1 MLKHPT
7 LNLLQQLGLAGMAE
21 AFARL
26 ADNEDSENLSH
37 AEWLALLLDQEA
49 TWRNNK
55 RLALRL
61 RNAKLHHPAVPE
73 DIIRRA
79 PREYDRSILDLLVA
93 GDWIRKHENC
103 AIVGPTGIG
112 KSWLAC
118 ALGHKACRDNHSVLY
133 VRMSALLQSLEQA
146 RGIGSLAA
154 RLKSLGAVELLILDD
169 YGLQPIDG
177 NAPHYLLEILEGRY
191 GRRSTLVTSQFPVA
205 RWHEKISDPTYADAI
220 LDRLVHNA
228 HRLEMSGESMR
239 RLRQSAEIQT

>member
-7 LNLLQQLGLAGMAE
+7 LNQLQQLGLAGMAD

-26 ADNEDSENLSH
+26 ADNDESDNLSH
-37 AEWLALLLDQEA
+37 GEWLALLLDQEA

-79 PREYDRSILDLLVA
+79 PREYDRTILDLLIA

-133 VRMSALLQSLEQA
+133 VRMPALLQSLEQA
-146 RGIGSLAA
+146 RGIGSLAT

-239 RLRQSAEIQT
+239 RLRQPAEIQT

>member
-133 VRMSALLQSLEQA
+133 VRMPALLQSLEQA

-205 RWHEKISDPTYADAI
+205 RWHEKICDPTYADAI

>member
-21 AFARL
+21 AFARF

-61 RNAKLHHPAVPE
+61 RNAKLHHHPAVPE

-112 KSWLAC
+112 KTWLAC

-133 VRMSALLQSLEQA
+133 VRIRHCCRASIRPAASAA
-146 RGIGSLAA
+146 
-154 RLKSLGAVELLILDD
+154 
-169 YGLQPIDG
+169 
-177 NAPHYLLEILEGRY
+177 
-191 GRRSTLVTSQFPVA
+191 SQRA
-205 RWHEKISDPTYADAI
+205 
-220 LDRLVHNA
+220 
-228 HRLEMSGESMR
+228 
-239 RLRQSAEIQT
+239 